1 MLEKSIQSFYNKY
14 KKQYRLI
21 AFKGIALKYLPK
33 NIYSELLDK
42 QVIEN
47 CKIEDEKFFNVE
59 YKRFLLRSLMD
70 TVDECRV
77 ISYESLLFGFN
88 QVNKDLIA
96 DEILIID
103 LSISSLVPNN
113 FREFKFNIEDDAEKG
128 ELVNINEYSE
138 LIASSSLIEN
148 DLYLQYTDGELLN
161 GSERI
166 AVVDKV
172 DWKYQDLNTIDEN
185 EIEEGDFIFNYENK
199 EFVSFFYKT
208 INDELHKR
216 DILIDNETIQS
227 ELASEQLAFLL
238 GAFDL
243 LKISYTIKRIK
254 SNLKKSYRSELNEL
268 LARHWQSSS
277 FRSLKIYPDPDI
289 NKNLIEISQATVVE
303 TIVEQF
309 ENSFDTQKDVQ
320 DVFLTA
326 PTGAGKSLLFQM
338 PAMYIGEKYGALS
351 IVVSPLKALMV
362 DQVNQLKEEKG
373 YTKVAYINSDI
384 NLIQRDQ
391 IIEDIKQGEIDLLY
405 MAPELLLSYDI
416 SYFLNGRKLGLYI
429 VDEAHTVS
437 TWGRDFRID
446 YWYLGYHISRIRN
459 YARDSQN
466 NKMKF
471 PVIAVTATAPY
482 GKQHDVVFETMRSL
496 QMKAPITFIG
506 YAKRDDITFEIN
518 NVTIDGNLQTEK
530 VNLTV
535 NRITEFEKQEDKTIV
550 YCPFTT
556 QVDALIRATRAFA
569 VNTHPYNGRMDVG
582 NQATSYNHFKNDK
595 VVTMVA
601 TKAFGMGVDINDVS
615 RVHHL
620 APTGL
625 LTDYIQEI
633 GRAARDKDINGIAS
647 LDYSTRDFQFI
658 NQLHGLSRT
667 HHWQLREVMRRL
679 MRIYDDTQEQ
689 NQLITSEDF
698 GYIFP
703 NADNNQ
709 LQSEVKKAL
718 LLIEKDLN
726 KKASGIPVLIARPK
740 NMFSTVFASFDL
752 KDTNLLEDV
761 LEEGEYRLLEYPTFK
776 DKGRGLIELRLDEL
790 WERKFRDKSFGI
802 IKRDFFNNQLFEEVE
817 LRPILRISLSLEKG
831 KKKTQNELKIIFN
844 ILQSALL
851 RLSGRFFTSLEFK
864 TVLIDLGV
872 EDNLATRM
880 SELLLPM
887 FSQRAL
893 KNMENLQIDDV
904 REKSNFL
911 QARRDKG
918 SVVMKYRVVDHALG
932 SLRKN
937 VRRKIEMSFSTMSN
951 TVKYVSLNSG
961 SKFLY
966 IKIGQLLEVLEF
978 GSYEVTGG
986 ENPRIYVRLN
996 DPFRLRNEAYSDYNN
1011 SLLQDVSN
1019 RHVAGVELMREFFEM
1034 EMTSDERWNFIED
1047 YLLGYKY

>member
-1 MLEKSIQSFYNKY
+1 MLEQLIQKLYNKY
-14 KKQYRLI
+14 QRPHRII
-21 AFKGIALKYLPK
+21 AFKGIELKSLPENIHK
-33 NIYSELLDK
+33 NLMDN
-42 QVIEN
+42 QVIEGF
-47 CKIEDEKFFNVE
+47 KIKDEKFFDVQH
-59 YKRFLLRSLMD
+59 KRFLLRSLMD
-70 TVDECRV
+70 TVNHCRV
-77 ISYESLLFGFN
+77 LSYESLLFGYN

-96 DEILIID
+96 DEVLIID
-103 LSISSLVPNN
+103 LSINSLVPNN
-113 FREFKFNIEDDAEKG
+113 FADFSKNIEDDAEKG
-128 ELVNINEYSE
+128 EFLDLNEFRDI
-138 LIASSSLIEN
+138 IASSSLIDDN
-148 DLYLQYTDGELLN
+148 LYLQFADGKLF
-161 GSERI
+161 
-166 AVVDKV
+166 
-172 DWKYQDLNTIDEN
+172 N
-185 EIEEGDFIFNYENK
+185 EISLIPVIEKVNWDYQKLTTIQENQIVDNDFIFNYENK
-199 EFVSFFYKT
+199 EFIALYYDT
-208 INDELHKR
+208 IKNKSIVK

-227 ELASEQLAFLL
+227 ELASEQLSILL
-238 GAFDL
+238 GAFNL
-243 LKISYTIKRIK
+243 FNISYNIKRVK
-254 SNLKKSYRSELNEL
+254 SDLKKSYRSELNGL
-268 LARHWQSSS
+268 LEKYWQSNS

-303 TIVEQF
+303 SIVEQF
-309 ENSFDTQKDVQ
+309 ENSFDPLKDVQ

-362 DQVNQLKEEKG
+362 DQVNQLRHEKG

-384 NLIQRDQ
+384 TLIQRDQ
-391 IIEDIKQGEIDLLY
+391 IIEDIKEGEIDLLY

-466 NKMKF
+466 KKMKF

-518 NVTIDGNLQTEK
+518 HLTIEGNLQTEK
-530 VNLTV
+530 VNLTTD
-535 NRITEFEKQEDKTIV
+535 RIAEFEVQKDKTIV

-556 QVDALIRATRAFA
+556 QVDALMRASRNTN
-569 VNTHPYNGRMDVG
+569 VNTHPYNGRMDVK
-582 NQATSYNHFKNDK
+582 NQEASYNHFKNDE

-633 GRAARDKDINGIAS
+633 GRAARDKEINGIAS
-647 LDYSTRDFQFI
+647 LDYSSRDFQFI

-679 MRIYDDTQEQ
+679 VRIYDDTSEQ
-689 NQLITSEDF
+689 NQLITAEDF

-703 NADNNQ
+703 DADNDQ
-709 LQSEVKKAL
+709 LQGEVKKAL

-752 KDTNLLEDV
+752 KDLNILENVLRENEYKLLQ
-761 LEEGEYRLLEYPTFK
+761 YPTLK

-802 IKRDFFNNQLFEEVE
+802 IKREFFNNTLFKEID
-817 LRPILRISLSLEKG
+817 LKPILRISLGLENSKS
-831 KKKTQNELKIIFN
+831 KIQNELKNIFN

-851 RLSGRFFTSLEFK
+851 RLSGSFFTSIEFK
-864 TVLIDLGV
+864 GVLIDLGV
-872 EDNLATRM
+872 EDNLASRM

-887 FSQRAL
+887 FSQRAA
-893 KNMENLQIDDV
+893 KNMENLKVDDV
-904 REKSNFL
+904 RKKSNFL

-918 SVVMKYRVVDHALG
+918 GVIMKYRVIDYALG
-932 SLRKN
+932 ALRKN
-937 VRRKIEMSFSTMSN
+937 VRRKIEMSFNAMSS
-951 TVKYVSLNSG
+951 TVKYVNLNSG

-966 IKIGQLLEVLEF
+966 IKIGQLLEVFEL
-978 GSYEVTGG
+978 GNYEVTGG
-986 ENPRIYVRLN
+986 ENPRIYVRIN
-996 DPFRLRNEAYSDYNN
+996 DPFRLRNEAFSEYKN
-1011 SLLQDVSN
+1011 SLLQDISN
-1019 RHVAGVELMREFFEM
+1019 RHVAGVDLMREFFEK
-1034 EMTSDERWNFIED
+1034 EMTSDDRWNFIED